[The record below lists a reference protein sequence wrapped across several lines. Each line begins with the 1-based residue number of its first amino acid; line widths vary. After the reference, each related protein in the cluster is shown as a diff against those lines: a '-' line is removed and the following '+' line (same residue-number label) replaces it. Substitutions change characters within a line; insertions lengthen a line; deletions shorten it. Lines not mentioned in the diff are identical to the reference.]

1 MVQRSWFT
9 NKAAAQYLAWKREV
23 ANYIEANHI
32 NGTLAPSLIEG
43 PVRLEL
49 VFRGASHWHVRDL
62 DNLIKGTSDALNPK
76 LDDKA
81 LSVQAT
87 TWVDDR
93 QVREI
98 SAVSVYSETP
108 GIDIV
113 VSPLFSVDPSPY
125 RAIGVYHA
133 RGVIYSNRIRL
144 TNSQVTIPARVM
156 FEHDGSATEPAYS
169 GLGCNIGVLI
179 NPVDGAYVAFRTPE
193 HAVLYL
199 AAEAFS
205 KAARR
210 RTQALLLDG
219 DHPAEDCLSEIMEP
233 AFAPYGGFESYLD
246 HLQTLDPVVI
256 DQLAEK
262 LYALHNADW
271 AAVRPLI
278 RRALVTTPVT
288 DVLGELVSAGIPV
301 RKKKKSG
308 KKPK

>member
-9 NKAAAQYLAWKREV
+9 NKAAAQYLAWKRDV
-23 ANYIEANHI
+23 ANYIEGSI
-32 NGTLAPSLIEG
+32 GSLSPSLIEG
-43 PVRLEL
+43 PVKLEL
-49 VFRGASHWHVRDL
+49 VFHGNSNWNVRDL
-62 DNLIKGTSDALNPK
+62 DNLIKGTSDALNPR

-87 TWVDDR
+87 AWVDDR

-98 SAVSVYSETP
+98 NAASVYSDTP
-108 GIDIV
+108 GIDIT
-113 VSPLFSVDPSPY
+113 VSPLFSVAPSPY

-133 RGVIYSNRIRL
+133 RGVIYSNRIQL
-144 TNSQVTIPARVM
+144 ANSQVTIPARVL
-156 FEHDGSATEPAYS
+156 FEHDGSTTQPAFC
-169 GLGCNIGVLI
+169 GLGRNIGVLI

-210 RTQALLLDG
+210 RTLALLMDG
-219 DHPAEDCLSEIMEP
+219 DHPACDCLSESMDGTFSP
-233 AFAPYGGFESYLD
+233 HGGFEDYLD
-246 HLQTLDPVVI
+246 HLQSLDPVLI

-262 LYALHNADW
+262 LYVLHNADW

-278 RRALVTTPVT
+278 RRALVTTPV
-288 DVLGELVSAGIPV
+288 DEVISELATAGLPV